1 MVAGDDWSIQL
12 KWVLNKDTFTNA
24 DGVELDWNK
33 VNYFSVGYT
42 GGSFNIVTPN
52 SGTGNGNTW
61 EFISSQ
67 IGNGGIPDVN
77 NITLF
82 DTTHT
87 QIGSKSENNWG
98 YVTCEPPTTQAIIE
112 GFNNTNVN
120 GGLEQ
125 YDILLKR
132 YKKLYQLELKQLLDY
147 KDITVK
153 IPIKP
158 LTMKLTLTS
167 QWTDEQFKNAI
178 ATAVTP
184 KVNPSQIIII
194 SNNTPGIIEFTVM
207 QKN

>member
-1 MVAGDDWSIQL
+1 MQPYNNKSVKQKIKEYDELLASYKELYNIELISLLSAG
-12 KWVLNKDTFTNA
+12 
-24 DGVELDWNK
+24 
-33 VNYFSVGYT
+33 
-42 GGSFNIVTPN
+42 
-52 SGTGNGNTW
+52 
-61 EFISSQ
+61 
-67 IGNGGIPDVN
+67 
-77 NITLF
+77 
-82 DTTHT
+82 TTST
-87 QIGSKSENNWG
+87 AG
-98 YVTCEPPTTQAIIE
+98 PTSTAAQATIE
-112 GFNNTNVN
+112 MFNNTNVN

-132 YKKLYQLELKQLLDY
+132 YKELYQLELKQLLDY

>member
-1 MVAGDDWSIQL
+1 MLKYIIDAFNGLLITSNIQQ
-12 KWVLNKDTFTNA
+12 DTF
-24 DGVELDWNK
+24 
-33 VNYFSVGYT
+33 
-42 GGSFNIVTPN
+42 
-52 SGTGNGNTW
+52 
-61 EFISSQ
+61 
-67 IGNGGIPDVN
+67 IG
-77 NITLF
+77 
-82 DTTHT
+82 
-87 QIGSKSENNWG
+87 
-98 YVTCEPPTTQAIIE
+98 
-112 GFNNTNVN
+112 NNTNVN

-158 LTMKLTLTS
+158 LTMKLTLPLM
-167 QWTDEQFKNAI
+167 TDEVFKNAI

-184 KVNPSQIIII
+184 NVNPSQIIII